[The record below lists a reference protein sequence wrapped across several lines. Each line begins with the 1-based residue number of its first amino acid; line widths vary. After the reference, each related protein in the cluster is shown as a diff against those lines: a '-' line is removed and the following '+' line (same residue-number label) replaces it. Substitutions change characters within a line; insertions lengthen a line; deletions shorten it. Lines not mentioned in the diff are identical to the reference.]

1 MFSEDILWFQIE
13 EYRVPCMSH
22 MQLVGELPI
31 CPNVF
36 ADDDGT
42 PQRQKHGRRCPWLET
57 PACARPSQP
66 SFPPLP
72 STWLLNWAPLPIQ
85 HSSSSDVAR
94 PTLLQPQP
102 LLIIDHSA
110 GISSTLGL
118 AGGPL
123 INNLVRVMDS
133 VRIIA

>member
-1 MFSEDILWFQIE
+1 MVSDRRIE
-13 EYRVPCMSH
+13 SSMYVPNTS
-22 MQLVGELPI
+22 
-31 CPNVF
+31 NTF

-42 PQRQKHGRRCPWLET
+42 PQSQKDGHHCLCLET

-66 SFPPLP
+66 SFSPLP
-72 STWLLNWAPLPIQ
+72 STRLQNWGPLPIQ

-94 PTLLQPQP
+94 PTLPQP
-102 LLIIDHSA
+102 HATATLIIDHSA

-118 AGGPL
+118 AGGQL